1 MLREKSATDV
11 PGVSIE
17 SMYPP
22 KTLSGRKS
30 QKWEISCPAKSTEI
44 GSNRRLFGDKNDFK
58 RFLAEFGDF

>member
-1 MLREKSATDV
+1 MGV

-22 KTLSGRKS
+22 KTLSGRKY